1 MRAMLKKIE
10 IENFKSL
17 EDCSIELRSFSV
29 LVGPNASG
37 KTNLVDLFKLLGKI
51 YADGE
56 PFPFLDWW
64 GYDNVVWDRKEEVPI
79 TVKLFFELAGY
90 NFSFETVF
98 TGVGGRFQ
106 ILKEAFEMEGFLT
119 LERKGEWL
127 RVRHDEKFLED
138 AWEKIQGMDERDS
151 SFRKLLE
158 RRKEDL
164 LEQSVRVH
172 KVKSPY
178 CVFEDAELEDSMNNL
193 ALVLIEDERQ
203 TQRYPMFILEPSIET
218 EIKYEEEEELKFEQP
233 LSEYAEWKI
242 RKFIEN
248 ITILK
253 GLDIR
258 KMKEPYKQRREVLIS
273 EDGSNVCNILYNLFL
288 EENKIPDRID
298 SLMSYIFPDTS
309 LRFELTQDGRVL
321 MKVFERYASGRLLEL
336 YPPQIS
342 DGFYKALTLLTALE
356 SEPSLLVVDEVENS
370 LHAKALE
377 LLIDELKMSECM
389 TILTT
394 HSPMVVDIVEPK
406 DLILVEKGDEGTVF
420 RRTEKP
426 EEVRKELSE
435 RGITLSERWLYGKL

>member
-1 MRAMLKKIE
+1 MKAMLKKIE
-10 IENFKSL
+10 IKNFKSL
-17 EDCSIELRSFSV
+17 ENCSIELRNFSV

-37 KTNLVDLFKLLGKI
+37 KTNLVDLFKLLEKI

-64 GYDNVVWDRKEEVPI
+64 GYDNVVWDRKEELPI

-90 NFSFETVF
+90 KFSFETVF

-106 ILKEAFEMEGFLT
+106 ILKEAFEIEGILT
-119 LERKGEWL
+119 LEREGEWM
-127 RVRHDEKFLED
+127 RVRHDEKFFEE
-138 AWEKIQGMDERDS
+138 AWGKIQRMGKRDS
-151 SFRKLLE
+151 LFRELLK

-172 KVKSPY
+172 KEKSPY
-178 CVFEDAELEDSMNNL
+178 CVFEDAEWRDSMNNL

-203 TQRYPMFILEPSIET
+203 AQRYPTFILEPSVET
-218 EIKYEEEEELKFEQP
+218 EIRYGEEEEFELEES
-233 LSEYAEWKI
+233 LSEYAERKI

-258 KMKEPYKQRREVLIS
+258 KIKEPYKQRRELHIS
-273 EDGSNVCNILYNLFL
+273 EDGNNVCNILYNLFL
-288 EENKIPDRID
+288 KENKIPDSVD
-298 SLMSYIFPDTS
+298 SLLSYIFPDTS

-336 YPPQIS
+336 YPPGIA

-394 HSPMVVDIVEPK
+394 HSPMVVDIVEPE